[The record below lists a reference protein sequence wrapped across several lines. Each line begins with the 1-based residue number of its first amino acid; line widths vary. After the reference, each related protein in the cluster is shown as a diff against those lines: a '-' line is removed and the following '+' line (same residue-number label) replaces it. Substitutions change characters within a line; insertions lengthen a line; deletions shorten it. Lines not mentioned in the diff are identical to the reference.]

1 MMKKVYLVFA
11 DGTINEIT
19 EEFNHADVH
28 NKYSFYQLCEDFQNM
43 TGGELSF
50 VEEEL

>member
-1 MMKKVYLVFA
+1 MKKVYLVFA
-11 DGTINEIT
+11 DGTKNEIT

-28 NKYSFYQLCEDFQNM
+28 NKYSFYQLVQDIENM
-43 TGGELSF
+43 TGGELNF